1 MSRRILAALVVLA
14 LVGAGGLLWWTQRDT
29 GSGTAEIPPTPAS
42 KPVNVVFILVD
53 TFRADVMEAVETP
66 NLDAMSERGQRVAHA
81 WSPSTWT
88 APSMISMFTGQH
100 VRQSGWDF
108 PFPSMMV
115 HHTRSYPPIPEET
128 QTLAEVLRASGYQTA
143 GIWGNPLVNR
153 DLGLER
159 GFQTWRRSRD
169 RAMAGKVR
177 GLVSNWRPEQPE
189 FLYLHMFGGHNPLR
203 PSKKARARWLT
214 DTAYMVPGKGMRI
227 KPAREDAGHG
237 EAYTRL
243 YNGIVED
250 IDHRIGLVLD
260 ALGPHRSSTLIVVTS
275 DHGELLGEHG
285 QYGHSRW
292 VWQQLSHVPL
302 VVEGGPRLPDPF
314 PNAGLADYITDAV
327 GIDHPW
333 PVQWDEPGPL
343 VTQREGKLAYS
354 EDGTLRGLWDPELF
368 GEVAQVY
375 DLADDPTEEQ
385 PLEAQ
390 AQAFAEKR
398 AAWEA
403 AIPGHTLEAIEG
415 AMDAETLSA
424 LEALGYMD
432 EDGVFEAAGE
442 GTATTGAEDEHVDDG
457 VEADTGVTDPPAAD

>member
-1 MSRRILAALVVLA
+1 MPRRKLATLA
-14 LVGAGGLLWWTQRDT
+14 LLGLAGVGGVLWWTQRGASD
-29 GSGTAEIPPTPAS
+29 APPVPDPR
-42 KPVNVVFILVD
+42 PVNVVFIVID
-53 TFRADVMEAVETP
+53 TWRADVVEAVETP
-66 NLDAMSERGQRVAHA
+66 NLDAMSTRGQRVSYAL
-81 WSPSTWT
+81 SPSTWT
-88 APSMISMFTGQH
+88 APSMISMFTGQQ

-108 PFPSMMV
+108 PFPTMML
-115 HHTRSYPPIPEET
+115 HHTHSYPPIPADT
-128 QTLAEVLRASGYQTA
+128 PTLAEVLRDGGYETA

-177 GLVSNWRPEQPE
+177 GLVRSWQSDQPE

-203 PSKKARARWLT
+203 PSKKSRARWLT
-214 DTAYMVPGKGMRI
+214 DTSFMVPGKGMRM
-227 KPAREDAGHG
+227 KPAREDADHG

-250 IDHRIGLVLD
+250 IDHRLGLVLN
-260 ALGPHRSSTLIVVTS
+260 ALGPHRSSTLVVVTS

-285 QYGHSRW
+285 QFGHSEW

-302 VVEGGPRLPDPF
+302 VVEGGPPLPDPF

-333 PVQWDEPGPL
+333 PVQWDDPGPL

-354 EDGTLRGLWDPELF
+354 ENGTLRGIWDPEVF
-368 GEVAQVY
+368 GDGAQVF
-375 DLADDPTEEQ
+375 DISEDPDEER
-385 PLEAQ
+385 PLEGQ
-390 AQAFAEKR
+390 AQAFTEKR

-403 AIPGHTLEAIEG
+403 AIPGHTLEAIDGE
-415 AMDAETLSA
+415 MDPETLSA

-432 EDGVFEAAGE
+432 EDGGFEAPEDGAGATGAGE
-442 GTATTGAEDEHVDDG
+442 DGA
-457 VEADTGVTDPPAAD
+457 EADTGAMDPAIDE